1 MAEDTL
7 FSCIWNRFKPVSP
20 ESLGLKALEIKTSIL
35 KATQPCTSLP
45 FLMIR
50 LQSWV
55 KGCSQQSIYW
65 QKMQL
70 KKKGTNDKHTLQ
82 TNQLNTLRTALP
94 CGGSG
99 NINNSC
105 LKNES
110 VQSSLQ
116 IMNSMKYHPL
126 PIPMKKVSLHNQTQ
140 KYTIQFTSVSSV

>member
-1 MAEDTL
+1 MQPTINLLAE
-7 FSCIWNRFKPVSP
+7 
-20 ESLGLKALEIKTSIL
+20 
-35 KATQPCTSLP
+35 
-45 FLMIR
+45 
-50 LQSWV
+50 
-55 KGCSQQSIYW
+55 
-65 QKMQL
+65 MQL
-70 KKKGTNDKHTLQ
+70 KKGTNDKHTLQ

-126 PIPMKKVSLHNQTQ
+126 PIPIKKVSLHNQTQ
-140 KYTIQFTSVSSV
+140 KYTIHFSLICLKENLQYEQPFMTYSVSHPHTPLSLTHENKRHTCIPSL

>member
-1 MAEDTL
+1 MHEPAFSNDTIAVMSERMQPTINLLAE
-7 FSCIWNRFKPVSP
+7 N
-20 ESLGLKALEIKTSIL
+20 
-35 KATQPCTSLP
+35 AT
-45 FLMIR
+45 
-50 LQSWV
+50 
-55 KGCSQQSIYW
+55 
-65 QKMQL
+65 